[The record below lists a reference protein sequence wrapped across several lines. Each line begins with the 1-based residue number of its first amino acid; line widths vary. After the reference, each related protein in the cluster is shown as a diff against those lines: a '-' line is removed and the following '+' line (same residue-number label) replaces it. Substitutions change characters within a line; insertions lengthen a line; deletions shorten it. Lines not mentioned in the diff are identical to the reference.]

1 MVFYFASDQVW
12 LSLAMLTVATAGFYC
27 AHPGFWPLPTRL
39 LGSTAAAAAIG
50 MINSLGNLGGFV
62 GPYAIGFL
70 SGRTGSFGLPLLAM
84 AASAIISGL
93 LVLCLKLKVGQAI
106 LSPVKS
112 AKGAAR
118 TPDA

>member
-1 MVFYFASDQVW
+1 V
-12 LSLAMLTVATAGFYC
+12 LTV
-27 AHPGFWPLPTRL
+27 L
-39 LGSTAAAAAIG
+39 AAWVA
-50 MINSLGNLGGFV
+50 S
-62 GPYAIGFL
+62 
-70 SGRTGSFGLPLLAM
+70 LAM